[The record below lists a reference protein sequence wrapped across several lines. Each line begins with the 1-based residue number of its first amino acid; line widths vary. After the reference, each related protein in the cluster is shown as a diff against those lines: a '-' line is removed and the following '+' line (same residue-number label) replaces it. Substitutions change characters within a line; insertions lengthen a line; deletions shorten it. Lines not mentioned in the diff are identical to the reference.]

1 MIIAGL
7 VILLIVLMAVGK
19 LFWEEPE
26 ERYESSA
33 VMMDTDVKIIVY
45 HNDEDKAK
53 NAIDAAFERI
63 EEIEA
68 IASRFN
74 ESSELYELNTKG
86 TIANP
91 SPELVELLEISV
103 YYWGVTGGA
112 FDVTI
117 LPLLDLWSSSS
128 TAAPFHL
135 FSMNQSHSDTLDAG
149 SVSAELGEVFSG
161 YNYTLAET
169 PSVAAEPAL
178 NKWTIGSGWVD
189 FMVVNDTNAG
199 ELKVFTSFFWNV
211 TAAKQAEYIA
221 EAQQFVGSDK
231 ITITTDLIQLEDGMS
246 ITLDGM
252 AKGYAVDQAI
262 ETLKDKGI
270 KRALVDAGGDI
281 ATLGTKPGDEDWV
294 VGLRNPEDKSDSVTE
309 FELSGEAIA
318 TSGNYE
324 RYFNES
330 ASVGHIMDPE
340 TGYSV
345 FKASSSTIITDN
357 CTAADVLAT
366 AIFVLGPTDGIA
378 LVETLPGTE
387 ALLLGHDDPQE
398 LFRSSGM
405 ERYEKED

>member
-1 MIIAGL
+1 MLAGL
-7 VILLIVLMAVGK
+7 AGLLVVLVAVGSF
-19 LFWEEPE
+19 FWEEPE
-26 ERYESSA
+26 QRYESSA
-33 VMMDTDVKIIVY
+33 VMMDTDVRIIVY

-53 NAIDAAFERI
+53 SAIDAAFERI
-63 EEIEA
+63 AEIEA

-74 ESSELYELNTKG
+74 QSSELSELNSKG

-91 SPELVELLEISV
+91 SPELVEMLEISI
-103 YYWGVTGGA
+103 YYWEVTNKT

-128 TAAPFHL
+128 TKAPFHL
-135 FSMNQSHSDTLDAG
+135 FSMNQSYSETLDAG
-149 SVSAELGEVFSG
+149 SVSEELREVFTNHS
-161 YNYTLAET
+161 YTLSDT
-169 PSVAAEPAL
+169 PTVTAEPAL
-178 NKWTIGSGWVD
+178 SKWTIKSGWVS
-189 FMVVNDTNAG
+189 FMVLDDTSAG
-199 ELKVFTSFFWNV
+199 ELKVFTDFFWNV
-211 TAAKQAEYIA
+211 A
-221 EAQQFVGSDK
+221 EARQKEFIDEAKQFVGSDR
-231 ITITTDLIQLEDGMS
+231 ITIAADSIEIEDGMG

-262 ETLKDKGI
+262 QTLKDKGI

-318 TSGNYE
+318 SSGNYE

-330 ASVGHIMDPE
+330 ASVGHIMDPT

-345 FKASSSTIITDN
+345 FKVSSSTIITDN
-357 CTAADVLAT
+357 CTVADILAT

-378 LVETLPGTE
+378 LVEKLPGTE

-398 LFRSSGM
+398 LFRSSGIGK
-405 ERYEKED
+405 YEIED